1 MKKNSNKNRGFVTM
15 ILIILVA
22 LVLLKYIYDIDVV
35 CFLTQGKFKDLL
47 DQFYGLGAKGWDK
60 YSEIIIKVWNYIFE
74 FVKNLIAKIK

>member
-35 CFLTQGKFKDLL
+35 GFLTQGKFKDLL

-60 YSEIIIKVWNYIFE
+60 YSEILIKVWNYIFE

>member
-1 MKKNSNKNRGFVTM
+1 M

-35 CFLTQGKFKDLL
+35 GFLTQGKFKDLL

>member
-1 MKKNSNKNRGFVTM
+1 M

-35 CFLTQGKFKDLL
+35 GFLTQGKFKDLL

-60 YSEIIIKVWNYIFE
+60 YSEILIKVWNYIFE